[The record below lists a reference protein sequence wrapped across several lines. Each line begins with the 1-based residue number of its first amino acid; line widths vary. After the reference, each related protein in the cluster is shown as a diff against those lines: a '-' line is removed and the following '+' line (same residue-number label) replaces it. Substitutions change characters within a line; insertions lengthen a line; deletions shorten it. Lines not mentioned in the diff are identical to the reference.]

1 MKNMKK
7 MVCIRNDCNLGA
19 SMLAG
24 CGSSSDGSSD
34 EKSGSSKG
42 KTELTFGIWDENQR
56 PAMEKLIEAYEKEN
70 ENVTVKIQLTPY
82 KGGEYWTK
90 LEAAAGGGTAPD
102 VFWLNV
108 LHLDAYQEGGILDDL
123 SSAIADSDIN
133 DNFSE
138 TLVNN
143 YVREGKKLC
152 STERLRYQ
160 RSVVQQRP
168 VRPGRCGIS
177 YR

>member
-7 MVCIRNDCNLGA
+7 MVAFGMTAILGA

-82 KGGEYWTK
+82 KGGEYWT
-90 LEAAAGGGTAPD
+90 
-102 VFWLNV
+102 
-108 LHLDAYQEGGILDDL
+108 
-123 SSAIADSDIN
+123 
-133 DNFSE
+133 
-138 TLVNN
+138 
-143 YVREGKKLC
+143 
-152 STERLRYQ
+152 
-160 RSVVQQRP
+160 
-168 VRPGRCGIS
+168 
-177 YR
+177 

>member
-1 MKNMKK
+1 MTA
-7 MVCIRNDCNLGA
+7 ILGA

-24 CGSSSDGSSD
+24 CGSSSDSSSD

-90 LEAAAGGGTAPD
+90 LEAAAGGRKVPTA
-102 VFWLNV
+102 
-108 LHLDAYQEGGILDDL
+108 
-123 SSAIADSDIN
+123 
-133 DNFSE
+133 
-138 TLVNN
+138 
-143 YVREGKKLC
+143 
-152 STERLRYQ
+152 
-160 RSVVQQRP
+160 RP
-168 VRPGRCGIS
+168 YPAPRRASPPTGRCRS
-177 YR
+177 YRSPPA